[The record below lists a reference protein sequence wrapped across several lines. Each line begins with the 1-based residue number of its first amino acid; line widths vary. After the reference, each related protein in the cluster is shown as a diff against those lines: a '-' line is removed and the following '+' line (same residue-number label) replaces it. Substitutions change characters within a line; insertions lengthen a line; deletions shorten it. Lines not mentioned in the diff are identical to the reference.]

1 MNSYLGQGVYLKDGI
16 RLETANEFKI
26 RPISGT
32 NNTTEILLKDCN
44 IQISKEHLKNI
55 IKNFDEDE
63 IEEII
68 KEIKTSK
75 KGQ

>member
-26 RPISGT
+26 RPISGS

-44 IQISKEHLKNI
+44 IQINRENLKRI
-55 IKNFDEDE
+55 LKTFDIDE
-63 IEEII
+63 LEELL
-68 KEIKTSK
+68 KEIKC
-75 KGQ
+75 

>member
-44 IQISKEHLKNI
+44 IQINRENLKRI
-55 IKNFDEDE
+55 LKNFDIDE
-63 IEEII
+63 LEELL
-68 KEIKTSK
+68 KEIKC
-75 KGQ
+75 